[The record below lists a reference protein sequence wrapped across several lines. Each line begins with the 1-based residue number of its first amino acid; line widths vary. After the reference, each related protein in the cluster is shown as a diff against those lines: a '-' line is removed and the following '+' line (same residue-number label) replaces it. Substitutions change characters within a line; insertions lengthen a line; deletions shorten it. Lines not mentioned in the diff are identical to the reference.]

1 MKHEDYTYTD
11 NKGYTEMTHLADTQH
26 RKEGVMAMTGVDVL
40 FHLIFLYSSRN
51 FG

>member
-11 NKGYTEMTHLADTQH
+11 NIGYTEMTHLAGTQH
-26 RKEGVMAMTGVDVL
+26 RKEGVMAMTGVVVL
-40 FHLIFLYSSRN
+40 FQLIFLNSSCN